1 MHRSMAVGTLAL
13 LLAACSLL
21 PGAVSVALDG
31 EWQLQAG
38 NNQGAAIP
46 IVAGS
51 RITLKID
58 GADVGGIAACNHYGG
73 TLAVDGT
80 TIRISALSMTE
91 MACQEDVMASEA
103 AYLAALPRVTTA
115 ARTGN
120 SLVLSGPQV
129 ELHFIVVPPVPNA
142 DLVGPAW
149 VLESL
154 ISGEVVSSISGDEAT
169 LQLNANGTLSA
180 STGCREVTGR
190 YSISGSEVK
199 VTLDPYDLFG
209 CPDAVGAQD
218 THVLAVIGAVD
229 GFTVT
234 IQGDSMTLTAGD
246 QGLGY
251 RVRASS
257 EALSWISPS
266 RMTA

>member
-1 MHRSMAVGTLAL
+1 MHRNLAVGTLAL

-80 TIRISALSMTE
+80 TIRVSALSMTE
-91 MACQEDVMASEA
+91 MACQDDVMASEA
-103 AYLAALPRVTTA
+103 AYLDALPRVTAA
-115 ARTGN
+115 ARSGN

-129 ELHFIVVPPVPNA
+129 ELHFAIVPPVPNA
-142 DLVGPAW
+142 ALVGPAW
-149 VLESL
+149 VLDSL
-154 ISGEVVSSISGDEAT
+154 ISGEAVSSISGDEAT
-169 LQLNANGTLSA
+169 LQLHANGTLTA
-180 STGCREVTGR
+180 STGCRTVSGH
-190 YSISGSEVK
+190 YSISGALVE

-209 CPDAVGAQD
+209 CAGDVAAQD
-218 THVLAVIGAVD
+218 VQVLAVIGD
-229 GFTVT
+229 GFTVA
-234 IQGDSMTLTAGD
+234 IQGNSTTLTAGD

-251 RVRASS
+251 RVRAA
-257 EALSWISPS
+257 EG
-266 RMTA
+266 